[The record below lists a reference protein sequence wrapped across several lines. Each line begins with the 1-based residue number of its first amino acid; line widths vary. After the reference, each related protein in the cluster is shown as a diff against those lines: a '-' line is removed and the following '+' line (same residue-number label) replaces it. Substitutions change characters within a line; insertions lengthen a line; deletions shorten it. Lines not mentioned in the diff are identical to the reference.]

1 VGARGGG
8 CPRSATRPRRA
19 DDRGCPANA
28 LAMPRPLARVV
39 LRPLP
44 RLPTGDALRPKG
56 RLPSQRHA
64 GASSDLG
71 RRCSTA
77 AMCGSAPWVV
87 LASLFALSGNG
98 TRFPIG
104 TRQRAQDVVAA
115 HASMTEPAGSRVV
128 AKRTDDGADEV
139 HLTHLGQERN
149 ASSDSPFLRGSQAC
163 DRRSPRDICSS
174 TLLPR
179 PGLRGRC
186 PKPDVAPS
194 HHVRTDE
201 LPDMQGRFSLRLFGW
216 LVVAVTECAQRR

>member
-1 VGARGGG
+1 MTG
-8 CPRSATRPRRA
+8 CRSS
-19 DDRGCPANA
+19 G
-28 LAMPRPLARVV
+28 
-39 LRPLP
+39 
-44 RLPTGDALRPKG
+44 
-56 RLPSQRHA
+56 LPSQRHA

-104 TRQRAQDVVAA
+104 TRQRAQDVVVA
-115 HASMTEPAGSRVV
+115 HASMAEPSGSRVV

-139 HLTHLGQERN
+139 HLTHLGQERLVRL
-149 ASSDSPFLRGSQAC
+149 PFLRGSHAC
-163 DRRSPRDICSS
+163 DRRSPRDLCSS
-174 TLLPR
+174 TLPPR
-179 PGLRGRC
+179 PGLRGPC

-201 LPDMQGRFSLRLFGW
+201 LRDCPLNGGFGLMGGPEQGRLGRLVSNDRDTGGH
-216 LVVAVTECAQRR
+216 EPR